1 MPALVGEWQGTIDT
15 HLGVRGLRLSVRADG
30 AAYAGV
36 DAQPWALVNEARME
50 DGFLRGSVGASVGN
64 PDAERMPY
72 DLQLEL
78 KLRGE
83 GKNTVLN
90 GSVVARSR
98 VTRQRIGH
106 ALTHWAQL
114 TRAPGK

>member
-1 MPALVGEWQGTIDT
+1 MRFGQF
-15 HLGVRGLRLSVRADG
+15 GVDVLADG
-30 AAYAGV
+30 FP
-36 DAQPWALVNEARME
+36 DARRDL
-50 DGFLRGSVGASVGN
+50 GFLRGSVTASVGN

-83 GKNTVLN
+83 GKNAVLN
-90 GSVVARSR
+90 GGVVARSR

-114 TRAPGK
+114 TRRGEQ

>member
-1 MPALVGEWQGTIDT
+1 
-15 HLGVRGLRLSVRADG
+15 
-30 AAYAGV
+30 
-36 DAQPWALVNEARME
+36 
-50 DGFLRGSVGASVGN
+50 
-64 PDAERMPY
+64 MPY

-83 GKNTVLN
+83 GKNAVLN
-90 GSVVARSR
+90 GGVVARSR

-114 TRAPGK
+114 TRRGEQ